1 MWSWGSGVL
10 SAPHDATLLDNGNIL
25 IFDNG
30 VGRNWSRVVEV
41 DPIARQVV
49 WEYHAAEKEDFY
61 SVTRGAAQRLANGNT
76 LITESGRGRLF
87 EVTPEGDIVWEYL
100 NPKRSEDGLPLVV
113 VRARRVSAEGLA
125 ERRFE
130 RSD

>member
-1 MWSWGSGVL
+1 MRSSLLICRLWAL
-10 SAPHDATLLDNGNIL
+10 RSAWLIIDA
-25 IFDNG
+25 
-30 VGRNWSRVVEV
+30 WKSRIH
-41 DPIARQVV
+41 DPIARQIV
-49 WEYHAAEKEDFY
+49 WEYHAAKKGDFY
-61 SVTRGAAQRLANGNT
+61 SPTRGAAQRLANGNT

-87 EVTPEGDIVWEYL
+87 EVTPTGDIVWEYF
-100 NPKRSEDGLPLVV
+100 NPNRSEDGLPLVV